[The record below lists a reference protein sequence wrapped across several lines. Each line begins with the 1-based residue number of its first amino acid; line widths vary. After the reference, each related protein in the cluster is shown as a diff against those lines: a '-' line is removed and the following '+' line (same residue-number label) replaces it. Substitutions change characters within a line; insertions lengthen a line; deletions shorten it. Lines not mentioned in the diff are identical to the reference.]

1 MVWSTV
7 DYTLLAASKTAL
19 PVHSLLWDPYTA
31 NEFTSVGEKGTIL
44 FWLLDE
50 SQGRV
55 SLNVHEA
62 NVPQELMDG
71 RSMVSQDELI
81 KKGKECMVNSVRKTD
96 NVNSLLVPC
105 RRM

>member
-1 MVWSTV
+1 MVWSTI
-7 DYTLLAASKTAL
+7 DYSLLAASKTAL

-50 SQGRV
+50 SLGRI

-71 RSMVSQDELI
+71 RSMVRWGR
-81 KKGKECMVNSVRKTD
+81 GKFQRQQSDRKTD
-96 NVNSLLVPC
+96 SPLPAGGRL
-105 RRM
+105 